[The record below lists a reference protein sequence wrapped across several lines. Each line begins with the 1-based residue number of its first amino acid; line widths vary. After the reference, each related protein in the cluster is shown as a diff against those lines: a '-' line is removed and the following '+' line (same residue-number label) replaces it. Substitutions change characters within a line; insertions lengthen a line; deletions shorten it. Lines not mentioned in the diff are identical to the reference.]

1 MNNIL
6 ETNITKFCKLVN
18 EINKINDA
26 MECKQHRFT
35 NPSDFI
41 ELNSIEVSEFMQKQE
56 ELRDL
61 LNEITKKKLVT
72 IPFDEFKSRF
82 DAGKL
87 NIPPYHLTG
96 IGTAETQTIIKKA
109 NKEELKYESY
119 PFTCI
124 DGVGECIAGEVCY
137 EICVEYRVRGCSN
150 YILRIYSDNKLEVC
164 SEEIINKTITYCSE
178 PVKYINILSRTKIV

>member
-6 ETNITKFCKLVN
+6 ETNITKFCKLVKYINNKN
-18 EINKINDA
+18 EV
-26 MECKQHRFT
+26 MECKQSRFT
-35 NPSDFI
+35 NSSEFL

-119 PFTCI
+119 PFTCV

-137 EICVEYRVRGCSN
+137 EICVEYRVRGCRN

-164 SEEIINKTITYCSE
+164 SELRIKNDITYCSE
-178 PVKYINILSRTKIV
+178 QVKYINILTRTKIV